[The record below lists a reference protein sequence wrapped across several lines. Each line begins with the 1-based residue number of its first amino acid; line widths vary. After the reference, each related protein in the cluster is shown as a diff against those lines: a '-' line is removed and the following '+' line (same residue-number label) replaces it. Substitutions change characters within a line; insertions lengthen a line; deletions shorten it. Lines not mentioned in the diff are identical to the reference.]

1 MHKSITTTLALWL
14 GSELLFTAPP
24 LIYAARRRKL
34 PIPHVLAN
42 IPFVYL
48 TKAVNL
54 YYAWKA
60 LIVELI
66 LVPLRLS
73 RGLTTYEKGRACTP
87 TNT

>member
-1 MHKSITTTLALWL
+1 MHKSISATLAFWL

-34 PIPHVLAN
+34 SMLHVLMN
-42 IPFVYL
+42 VPFVYL
-48 TKAVNL
+48 TKAINV

-60 LIVELI
+60 FVVELI

-73 RGLTTYEKGRACTP
+73 PGLVIYEKGRACTP
-87 TNT
+87 PNT